1 MLAHFVERKKLSAEE
16 VHELKELLE
25 EREPGRTEPSKQR

>member
-16 VHELKELLE
+16 IRQLKRLLA
-25 EREPGRTEPSKQR
+25 GKDRTS